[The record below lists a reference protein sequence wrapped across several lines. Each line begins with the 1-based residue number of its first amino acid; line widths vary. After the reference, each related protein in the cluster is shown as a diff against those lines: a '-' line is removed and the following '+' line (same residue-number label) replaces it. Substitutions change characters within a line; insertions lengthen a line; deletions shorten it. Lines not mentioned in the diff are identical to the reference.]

1 MGEAYPIPAP
11 NAEPRQRHHYDL
23 YKTALRRCWLQ
34 KLCDACPDERS
45 AFIAHAL
52 HWLADLIDIA
62 DPFLERV
69 HAGEPIRLGK
79 AEMLDQ
85 TGIPDRTVHRY
96 RTFLQQ
102 HELLT
107 VHAGSWND
115 GQPYAAHYYVHL
127 DTIAAP
133 ELERRAQER
142 AKRRATVGEPARERA
157 ARLSAEA
164 DELAQDAAAHEQQSD
179 PSPNRPGMPQG
190 LDRTSVDNRPR
201 AQSNAR
207 ANAGRSRL
215 PSGQGIRSQSRQ
227 SIQSP
232 AYDPS
237 DPADLTLAA
246 PVIAA
251 YTDHPTCHPLR
262 RHARGAAAIVCAGD
276 AQVVRLIAS
285 LARDAMPVQLL
296 VDAVSAE
303 CAAHSPGPDERS
315 SPWIDYFARFRS
327 TVARAATA
335 WKHPAVA
342 AANDRKRQLC
352 DLLRSLPGPRFGGNP
367 DSRSLARELHAA
379 GLAEPVLNSH
389 ELTTTLLDW
398 FGGWW
403 DGNTPDDNERMV
415 MSALKA

>member
-1 MGEAYPIPAP
+1 MPYPYEYQTVVEA
-11 NAEPRQRHHYDL
+11 L
-23 YKTALRRCWLQ
+23 SS
-34 KLCDACPDERS
+34 RS
-45 AFIAHAL
+45 ANAL
-52 HWLADLIDIA
+52 
-62 DPFLERV
+62 
-69 HAGEPIRLGK
+69 K
-79 AEMLDQ
+79 
-85 TGIPDRTVHRY
+85 
-96 RTFLQQ
+96 
-102 HELLT
+102 
-107 VHAGSWND
+107 S
-115 GQPYAAHYYVHL
+115 
-127 DTIAAP
+127 
-133 ELERRAQER
+133 
-142 AKRRATVGEPARERA
+142 A
-157 ARLSAEA
+157 ARLI
-164 DELAQDAAAHEQQSD
+164 DE
-179 PSPNRPGMPQG
+179 RPG
-190 LDRTSVDNRPR
+190 S
-201 AQSNAR
+201 
-207 ANAGRSRL
+207 
-215 PSGQGIRSQSRQ
+215 
-227 SIQSP
+227 
-232 AYDPS
+232 
-237 DPADLTLAA
+237 
-246 PVIAA
+246 
-251 YTDHPTCHPLR
+251 LR
-262 RHARGAAAIVCAGD
+262 KD
-276 AQVVRLIAS
+276 QVVRLIAS